1 VTALALAA
9 GAGCG
14 FGVVLVILGVRGTV
28 SKPHRPS
35 SMRTGGRE
43 AALRRLGIAA
53 GVALVVGVAT
63 RWPVGGL
70 LAGVLVAS
78 WRSLFGQKA
87 AMAVQIER
95 IEAIAAWT
103 EMLRDTMAAAAGLEQ
118 AITAT
123 AAVAPMRIRGEV
135 RALRARL
142 DSREFTLS
150 EALTAFA
157 DDLADPTAD
166 LVVSALV
173 LAAERRAR
181 NLGSLLGALAR
192 SARENAAM
200 RMRVEAGRA
209 GVRTSA
215 RIITVF
221 SVVLAGILAILQH
234 KFLAPYDTAQGQ
246 LVLAFVGCVFGL
258 GFYWLSKMS
267 RYSDP
272 ERFLTGLRT
281 ETEAVR

>member
-1 VTALALAA
+1 
-9 GAGCG
+9 
-14 FGVVLVILGVRGTV
+14 
-28 SKPHRPS
+28 
-35 SMRTGGRE
+35 
-43 AALRRLGIAA
+43 
-53 GVALVVGVAT
+53 
-63 RWPVGGL
+63 
-70 LAGVLVAS
+70 
-78 WRSLFGQKA
+78 
-87 AMAVQIER
+87 
-95 IEAIAAWT
+95 
-103 EMLRDTMAAAAGLEQ
+103 
-118 AITAT
+118 
-123 AAVAPMRIRGEV
+123 
-135 RALRARL
+135 
-142 DSREFTLS
+142 
-150 EALTAFA
+150 
-157 DDLADPTAD
+157 
-166 LVVSALV
+166 
-173 LAAERRAR
+173 
-181 NLGSLLGALAR
+181 
-192 SARENAAM
+192 M

>member
-1 VTALALAA
+1 MAA
-9 GAGCG
+9 E
-14 FGVVLVILGVRGTV
+14 ID
-28 SKPHRPS
+28 
-35 SMRTGGRE
+35 
-43 AALRRLGIAA
+43 
-53 GVALVVGVAT
+53 
-63 RWPVGGL
+63 
-70 LAGVLVAS
+70 
-78 WRSLFGQKA
+78 
-87 AMAVQIER
+87 R

-123 AAVAPMRIRGEV
+123 APVAPKPIRAEV

-142 DSREFTLS
+142 ESREFTLAV
-150 EALTAFA
+150 ALAAFA

-181 NLGSLLGALAR
+181 NLGSLLGALAG
-192 SARENAAM
+192 SAREDAAM
-200 RMRVEAGRA
+200 RMRVEAGRS

-221 SVVLAGILAILQH
+221 SVCLAGILAVLQH
-234 KFLAPYDTAQGQ
+234 RFLAPYDTAEGQ

-267 RYSDP
+267 RYSAP
-272 ERFLTGLRT
+272 ERFLTGLRA
-281 ETEAVR
+281 ETGALR